1 MGAGEY
7 PTSPEEIRLMIRPE
21 SLELI
26 PGRGWSVTAAS
37 FAGHDGIVT
46 LASVPTETTS
56 AGSKD
61 STVESET
68 SAASIKVLVPAWEM
82 PALGTNFDVNVIGA
96 ALAYSPF

>member
-1 MGAGEY
+1 
-7 PTSPEEIRLMIRPE
+7 MIRPE

-37 FAGHDGIVT
+37 FAGHDGLVT

-61 STVESET
+61 STVERET